1 MRALF
6 LLLLLFCGIAA
17 ADVTGPLTP
26 LGGNSGAGL
35 TSLTLT
41 CPSWMTIAGT
51 NPITTSGSIGCS
63 TNFTPT
69 GFTAARTYTF
79 PDANAT
85 ILTSNAAV
93 TVAQGGTG
101 AATLTGPLKGNGTA
115 AISPSLAAD
124 IYALWSG
131 TCSATTF
138 LRGDGA
144 CAALNLATEVTGTL
158 GVTNGGNGLATTTL
172 GDLRYGSA
180 ANTLTAL
187 PGNTS
192 TTLELFTQTG
202 TGSASAAPVWES
214 LATVG
219 VPTLAGTTP
228 FTAQQT
234 VNLTGQT
241 ANTAVVGNLIE
252 NTTTASAGNQQ
263 EICQPLEGQGW
274 GTTTPASVPVVI
286 YSCIVPVQGTTAPT
300 FNYVLYASING
311 SALTQIS
318 SLSYL
323 GNQTLLGS
331 AQASKFIVSGTVV
344 PTYGIYAPSLALGF
358 ATNSLFAGDVDSTQ
372 HWRVGGTG
380 VPTIASGACG
390 ATTNGTLSAAA
401 NDHAG
406 EIIIG
411 AATTTTC
418 AVTFSSSYA
427 TAPRAVLLT
436 PAVGTVAPTV
446 SALSASGF
454 TIAAT
459 ALASTSFYYWVQ

>member
-51 NPITTSGSIGCS
+51 NPITTSGSFGCS

-69 GFTAARTYTF
+69 GFTVARTYTF

-85 ILTSNAAV
+85 VLYSGGPLGTPSSGVGTNLTGVPTSALVNTLLAAQEPAHTGDMHNAAGALAT
-93 TVAQGGTG
+93 TVVGV
-101 AATLTGPLKGNGTA
+101 NGTLL
-115 AISPSLAAD
+115 S
-124 IYALWSG
+124 
-131 TCSATTF
+131 
-138 LRGDGA
+138 
-144 CAALNLATEVTGTL
+144 
-158 GVTNGGNGLATTTL
+158 GLATGLLKNTTATGVPSIATAGTDYAGLASTNTFTGTNALQATAPTLQWDQSGAGTNLGWWGCGVASGVFICNTLSDAQAAGNNWLAITRGATTVISTIAFGNATNNPAYNFLGTGTVTAGGSFSTTL
-172 GDLRYGSA
+172 DYVGRSFTLGTVKSVTTANGMRLSA
-180 ANTLTAL
+180 ANTIDFDT
-187 PGNTS
+187 NSTS
-192 TTLELFTQTG
+192 
-202 TGSASAAPVWES
+202 A
-214 LATVG
+214 
-219 VPTLAGTTP
+219 
-228 FTAQQT
+228 
-234 VNLTGQT
+234 GQT
-241 ANTAVVGNLIE
+241 
-252 NTTTASAGNQQ
+252 
-263 EICQPLEGQGW
+263 
-274 GTTTPASVPVVI
+274 
-286 YSCIVPVQGTTAPT
+286 
-300 FNYVLYASING
+300 
-311 SALTQIS
+311 
-318 SLSYL
+318 
-323 GNQTLLGS
+323 
-331 AQASKFIVSGTVV
+331 
-344 PTYGIYAPSLALGF
+344 
-358 ATNSLFAGDVDSTQ
+358 DSTQ
-372 HWRVGGTG
+372 HWRLGGTAS
-380 VPTIASGACG
+380 PSIASGACG